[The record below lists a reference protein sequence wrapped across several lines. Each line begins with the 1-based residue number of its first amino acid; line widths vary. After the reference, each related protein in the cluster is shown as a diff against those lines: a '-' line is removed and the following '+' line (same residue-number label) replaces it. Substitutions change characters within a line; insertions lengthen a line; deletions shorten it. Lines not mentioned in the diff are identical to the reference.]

1 MSSQRFNPPYSEGC
15 DDENPTRS
23 PTEKRTMAG
32 RRMLAEFFGTF
43 MLTLVAAG
51 GDVIE
56 LASGHELGH
65 AAKVVA
71 PGLVVMAMI
80 YTLGEVSGAHI
91 NPAVSLAFAIRQS
104 FPWKRIP
111 GYWGAQLL
119 GASLA
124 ALFLRVLFGNIA
136 HLGATRPDPGLGIFA
151 SFWMEVI
158 LTALLITVI
167 LGTAEHHRL
176 VGLNAAIAVGSTVAL
191 NGLFASPVSGA
202 SMNPARSLGPALV
215 SGSLE
220 HIWIYSAGPILG
232 ALLAVVV
239 AWVLHGSPKP
249 SEMKAA
255 KGQKSKWHCTIV
267 LLTNGSS

>member
-1 MSSQRFNPPYSEGC
+1 MRSQRFNPPYSKQC
-15 DDENPTRS
+15 DEKNPPRS
-23 PTEKRTMAG
+23 PAEKRTLAG
-32 RRMLAEFFGTF
+32 RRVLAELFGTF

-65 AAKVVA
+65 AAKMVA

-91 NPAVSLAFAIRQS
+91 NPAVSLAFAIRRS

-111 GYWGAQLL
+111 GYWAAQLI
-119 GASLA
+119 GATLA
-124 ALFLRVLFGNIA
+124 ALFLRMLFGNIA
-136 HLGATRPDPGLGIFA
+136 HLGATRPDPKLGMFT
-151 SFWMEVI
+151 SFWMEVV
-158 LTALLITVI
+158 LTALLMTVI

-176 VGLNAAIAVGSTVAL
+176 VGPNAAIAVGSTVAL
-191 NGLFASPVSGA
+191 DGLFASPVSGA

-215 SGSLE
+215 NGSLE
-220 HIWIYSAGPILG
+220 HIWIYIAGPILG
-232 ALLAVVV
+232 ALLAVAV

-255 KGQKSKWHCTIV
+255 KGQKSE
-267 LLTNGSS
+267 